1 MRKITELTLSFLRGK
16 LIAGY
21 LSLPGEGVGPV
32 ARRMEMP
39 EGLVVDYDEEGREV
53 GVEIVDPCPEAVE
66 ALFRL
71 VDELHLPDA
80 EEELAPLRRQV
91 ALV

>member
-1 MRKITELTLSFLRGK
+1 MRMGTELTLSFLRGK
-16 LIAGY
+16 LMAGY
-21 LSLPGEGVGPV
+21 LSLPRERVGPV
-32 ARRMEMP
+32 ARTRELP
-39 EGLVVDYDEEGREV
+39 EGLVVDYDEDGHEI

-71 VDELHLPDA
+71 VEELHLPDA